1 MTTANES
8 VSAFRAAETDLTAPA
23 GPFAVTDAVVG
34 GETMRVYRDTPTS
47 FDEVFAQAVGRFAN
61 DTLFV
66 EDGVSYT
73 YRQVSDA
80 AGVLAG
86 SLVRDHGVADGDR
99 VGIAMKNRTE
109 FVVSLVAIGRCGG
122 VAVLF
127 NGRESEAELA
137 GAVADAACVVI
148 IADCDRAAKIRARDA
163 TTDLVVVGADHELPA
178 APARRYDELVVS
190 GEPIAAR
197 EVPDP
202 DSVSWILFTSGTS
215 GRSKGVLLT
224 HRNVCTLV
232 VNLRL
237 IKESNIILNARKYG
251 MEPDALRGLMP
262 KLSALLI
269 FPLFHTSG
277 LTSLLTTMSAGGFS
291 VIMPR
296 WTVDV
301 AIELIAEYKLSML
314 AGPPM
319 VIVDLLAAEPPAE
332 KVGTLI
338 NVSPAGQATP
348 PDLVSR
354 IERVLPNSA
363 RAVGWGMT
371 ETTASV
377 STAGGDLLSTHPE
390 TSGPASP
397 VMEVRVV
404 DAAGE
409 VLAEPVAVG
418 ELQVRG
424 PQVMAGYL
432 NRPDETAAV
441 FDGSWYRTGDL
452 GYLDAEGLIY
462 VVDRKK
468 DIVITGGE
476 NVYCAEVE
484 FTLLASEQFTEV
496 AVFGVP
502 DPRQGERV
510 VAAVTVAEGLT
521 LSADDVRDLVRQ
533 SLAAYKAPTDVVFDL
548 GPFPRNATGKILKRK
563 IRENFLS

>member
-8 VSAFRAAETDLTAPA
+8 VAAYREIEAELTGPD
-23 GPFAVTDAVVG
+23 GPFAVIDTVVG

-47 FDEVFAQAVGRFAN
+47 FDEVFAEAVSEYAD

-80 AGVLAG
+80 AGLLAG

-99 VGIAMKNRTE
+99 VGIAMKNRMA
-109 FVVSLVAIGRCGG
+109 FVVSLVAIGRCGAI
-122 VAVLF
+122 AVLF
-127 NGRESEAELA
+127 NGRESEGELA

-148 IADCDRAAKIRARDA
+148 VADDERAAKIRTRDKE
-163 TTDLVVVGADHELPA
+163 TDLVVVGDGDLPS
-178 APARRYDELVVS
+178 APACRYDDLLAG

-224 HRNVCTLV
+224 HRNICTLV
-232 VNLRL
+232 VNLRV
-237 IKESNIILNARKYG
+237 IKESNIALNARKYG
-251 MEPDALRGLMP
+251 MEPEALRGLMP

-277 LTSLLTTMSAGGFS
+277 LASLLTTMSAGGFA

-296 WTVDV
+296 WNVDA
-301 AIELIAEYKLSML
+301 AIELIDEYKLSML

-319 VIVDLLAAEPPAE
+319 VIIDLLSAEPPAE

-354 IERVLPNSA
+354 IERVMPNAA
-363 RAVGWGMT
+363 RGVGWGMT

-377 STAGGDLLSTHPE
+377 CTAGGDLLATHPN
-390 TSGPASP
+390 TAGATSP

-404 DAAGE
+404 DAAGQA
-409 VLAEPVAVG
+409 LDGPGATG
-418 ELQVRG
+418 ELQIRG

-432 NRPDETAAV
+432 NRPEETAAV
-441 FDGSWYRTGDL
+441 LDGSWYRTGDL
-452 GYLDAEGLIY
+452 GYVDADGLVY

-484 FTLLASEQFTEV
+484 FTLLASERFTEV

-502 DPRQGERV
+502 DPRQGEKV
-510 VAAVTVAEGLT
+510 VAAVTVAEGLALT
-521 LSADDVRDLVRQ
+521 ADDVRDIVRE
-533 SLAAYKAPTDVVFDL
+533 SLAAYKTPTDVVFDL

-563 IRENFLS
+563 IRENFLR